1 MTKKNNKL
9 CCDFRRVTTL
19 KGDLSKLE
27 HRTPE
32 NIIQLQW
39 DSTMICLRQQWR
51 AKSQYN
57 RGGNSVRS
65 VYPGFPTPNEV
76 VDVVEVFKF
85 LRWKNFALHTSK
97 GCVEAVEMF
106 FKKKR
111 NVTLKSINHSSDA
124 CVKYNREK
132 YSICF
137 IFLHFE
143 TKEISTKEN
152 IVE

>member
-65 VYPGFPTPNEV
+65 IYPGFPTPNEV

-97 GCVEAVEMF
+97 GCVEAVEMS
-106 FKKKR
+106 FKKKETSR
-111 NVTLKSINHSSDA
+111 LRASIIRAMHA
-124 CVKYNREK
+124 
-132 YSICF
+132 
-137 IFLHFE
+137 
-143 TKEISTKEN
+143 
-152 IVE
+152 